1 MKYEYKTKN
10 RVSNDHFMDLHAAKN
25 LTDLLCLDTSKLMK
39 GFIQKSFLDP
49 FGFIMLSDL
58 QIKIWQVIQL
68 NNQLWNFDATGSIIK
83 NVRNQKA
90 PNLYSLVVH
99 DIIEK
104 KVIPVAEFIT
114 TSHTINSIASNLTK
128 IKEILESNI
137 TKKKA
142 RPI

>member
-25 LTDLLCLDTSKLMK
+25 VTDLLCLDTSKLIK
-39 GFIQKSFLDP
+39 GFIQKSFLNP

-90 PNLYSLVVH
+90 PYLYSLVVH

-104 KVIPVAEFIT
+104 
-114 TSHTINSIASNLTK
+114 SHTCSRVYYYKPYHQFNSFKFDNNQRNFR
-128 IKEILESNI
+128 IKYN
-137 TKKKA
+137 KKK
-142 RPI
+142 